1 MGMLTGGTG
10 DNLKNSLT
18 CQRKAFAA
26 RRNIHLVGERVPG
39 HQRVGAH
46 EALPADPDVVADG
59 SVDAEEAGVPDH
71 GLAPDGNARID
82 PAGVADAVSLFVCLF
97 AG

>member
-10 DNLKNSLT
+10 DKLKKSLT

-46 EALPADPDVVADG
+46 EALPTDPDVIAAG

-71 GLAPDGNARID
+71 GLAPDGNARIA
-82 PAGVADAVSLFVCLF
+82 PAGVADAAPMTDQLFSS
-97 AG
+97 